1 MQVVPVAEVE
11 AMPCLDAVVEVE
23 GGHERDPG
31 AFGLAVAVVG
41 EVGTQV
47 AWIAYGC
54 PASWPARFQGAE
66 HAGSD
71 MVEDMMLAV
80 EDAAS
85 APALQLEGCRKAGSE
100 YRRKLAAV
108 AVLEYVADGQVG
120 RDSSWCGE
128 DVAEG
133 AAVDVA

>member
-41 EVGTQV
+41 EVGMQA

-54 PASWPARFQGAE
+54 PAS
-66 HAGSD
+66 
-71 MVEDMMLAV
+71 
-80 EDAAS
+80 
-85 APALQLEGCRKAGSE
+85 
-100 YRRKLAAV
+100 
-108 AVLEYVADGQVG
+108 
-120 RDSSWCGE
+120 
-128 DVAEG
+128 
-133 AAVDVA
+133 